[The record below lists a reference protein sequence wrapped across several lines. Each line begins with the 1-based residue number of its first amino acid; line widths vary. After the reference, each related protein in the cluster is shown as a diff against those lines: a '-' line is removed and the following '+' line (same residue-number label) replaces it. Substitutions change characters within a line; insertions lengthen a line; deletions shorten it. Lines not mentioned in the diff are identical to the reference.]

1 MFSFDFQLDHDIV
14 EAWQDAIIQ
23 SPQTTRV
30 FIEGTIV
37 GDIERKVRAVDVY
50 PGPVK
55 YPIEWTSEK
64 QRRAFFATDGFGA
77 GIPYKRSG
85 TFFDDVIV
93 TLDPSELNLSIVN
106 RNPVARYVIGD
117 DQQKF
122 HANTGWRDPSEQYFD
137 ILLEAQDDIIDT
149 WIEII
154 DWKNLL

>member
-85 TFFDDVIV
+85 TFFDDVTV
-93 TLDPSELNLSIVN
+93 TLDPSELNLSIAN
-106 RNPVARYVIGD
+106 PNPVAPIAVLSVKTPPPVTFRSLL
-117 DQQKF
+117 KL
-122 HANTGWRDPSEQYFD
+122 NSSEPSS
-137 ILLEAQDDIIDT
+137 QD
-149 WIEII
+149 
-154 DWKNLL
+154 K